1 MTPLPKFSVIE
12 TDFDTVLD
20 CDGQIVILVPGDA
33 KLDAVARCINK
44 ATKGALGRFLGSKG
58 FDDLALGKVL
68 SLAYPTGLN
77 AKSVTIAKI
86 NGNASVA
93 DARSCGVEIAKTAK
107 CENILLAG
115 EKFKRI
121 ADLLEGMAMRNY
133 EYLDQKTNTNPK
145 PLDVRVMVQE
155 LENQA
160 AEIDLKM
167 AVVDGVFFTRVLVNA
182 PANVLTTTTFAK
194 QLSALSKLG
203 ITVEVLDEPALKKL
217 GMRTLLCVGQGSD
230 SPSKVVV
237 MQWNGGDDG
246 APFALVGK
254 GVVFDTGGISLKPA
268 AGMEDMTMDMGGA
281 GVVAGAMKALALRKA
296 KANVVGV
303 VGLVEN
309 MPSGNAVRPG
319 DVVKSM
325 KGDTVEV
332 IKSSVGGSA
341 HGQRL
346 ATGSQ

>member
-20 CDGQIVILVPGDA
+20 CDGQIVILMPGDA
-33 KLDAVARCINK
+33 KLDAVARRINK

-77 AKSVTIAKI
+77 AKSVAVAKI

-115 EKFKRI
+115 GKFKRI
-121 ADLLEGMAMRNY
+121 ADLVEGMAMRNY
-133 EYLDQKTNTNPK
+133 EYLDQKTNTKPK

-167 AVVDGVFFTRVLVNA
+167 AVVDGVFFTRDLINA
-182 PANVLTTTTFAK
+182 PSNVLTTTTFAK
-194 QLSALSKLG
+194 QLSALSKL
-203 ITVEVLDEPALKKL
+203 ASRLKFWMNLRWKNWACA
-217 GMRTLLCVGQGSD
+217 RY
-230 SPSKVVV
+230 
-237 MQWNGGDDG
+237 
-246 APFALVGK
+246 FAW
-254 GVVFDTGGISLKPA
+254 A
-268 AGMEDMTMDMGGA
+268 
-281 GVVAGAMKALALRKA
+281 KALTARQKWL
-296 KANVVGV
+296 
-303 VGLVEN
+303 
-309 MPSGNAVRPG
+309 
-319 DVVKSM
+319 
-325 KGDTVEV
+325 
-332 IKSSVGGSA
+332 
-341 HGQRL
+341 
-346 ATGSQ
+346 